1 MVAAIFSNR
10 GIVRK
15 AISAGASALALVCFI
30 LLPAGLSSV
39 PAWGADTDAPCCD
52 DLEQRVA
59 ELEATTAR
67 CGTGRLSFRMYGQI
81 NRALLM

>member
-1 MVAAIFSNR
+1 
-10 GIVRK
+10 
-15 AISAGASALALVCFI
+15 
-30 LLPAGLSSV
+30 LPAGLSSV
-39 PAWGADTDAPCCD
+39 PAWGADAAALCCD

-67 CGTGRLSFRMYGQI
+67 SGTGRPSFRMYGQI